1 MVVVLSA
8 QGDTS
13 DELIE
18 KQGRSAIIRQ
28 KGNDFISGEHIRCSM
43 AMAVMGWVHI
53 KLYPTGQ
60 QVGIC
65 IDNNYTHARVL
76 EVDVKRMKKE
86 LMQANNIAAGFQGI
100 NEKGDITTL
109 GRGGSDTTAVALA
122 AALEADLCEIYTDV
136 DGVYTADPRIV
147 PNARKLKDITYDE
160 MLELASLG
168 ARVLHNRSVE
178 LAKKYNVNMVVR
190 SSMNNNNGTYVRE
203 VSELEKMMIK
213 GVAYD
218 KNVARVSIIG
228 VRDIPGVA
236 FKIFKLLADSNINV
250 DIIIQSTGRR

>member
-1 MVVVLSA
+1 
-8 QGDTS
+8 
-13 DELIE
+13 
-18 KQGRSAIIRQ
+18 
-28 KGNDFISGEHIRCSM
+28 M
-43 AMAVMGWVHI
+43 AMAVMELNHI
-53 KLYPTGQ
+53 SYILNGQ
-60 QVGIC
+60 HWIC
-65 IDNNYTHARVL
+65 TDNYTHARVL

-86 LMQANNIAAGFQGI
+86 LDAGKIVIVAGFQGI

-250 DIIIQSTGRR
+250 DIIIQSTGREDKKDVSFHIENQLQDTS